1 MCSGSKVTF
10 LSWCRR
16 PSWIFALRGKM
27 QGFLGGTCDL
37 LLKKIPGSSISHKNM
52 LAEIG
57 HGIEVLD
64 LAIFNIALCEINIL

>member
-1 MCSGSKVTF
+1 MPVAI
-10 LSWCRR
+10 LDL
-16 PSWIFALRGKM
+16 ALRGKV

-37 LLKKIPGSSISHKNM
+37 FNKKVPGSRISHENM

-64 LAIFNIALCEINIL
+64 IAILNIVLREINIL